1 MRGAIGRVVA
11 VCALGVI
18 AAGCTVVRPK
28 PWDKF
33 HDGEVLRVHGADRN
47 APGQVVYRSL
57 REQPNLRR
65 MFEREGTPDAL
76 EIYGGR
82 MSRKTIV
89 LRYTRPS
96 ASPRRTI
103 TLLPAGDGF
112 EPQRPVLMP
121 RKRGRAPASES
132 EAPPAKKAPAPKKSA
147 TPQPTPGA
155 EAPGEAAPAVE
166 ETELPPSTP
175 EPDVVKPDSPSAKP
189 ASGKRPSAEQALGCP
204 IDPSRPDCQE
214 FCVPGADHEW
224 CD

>member
-11 VCALGVI
+11 VCVLGVI

-33 HDGEVLRVHGADRN
+33 HDGEVLRVHGADRE

-57 REQPNLRR
+57 RDQPNLRR
-65 MFEREGTPDAL
+65 MFEREGTPDTL
-76 EIYGGR
+76 EIFGGR

-96 ASPRRTI
+96 AGPRRTI

-112 EPQRPVLMP
+112 EPQRPVLM
-121 RKRGRAPASES
+121 RRQRGTAPPSGS
-132 EAPPAKKAPAPKKSA
+132 EAPSKKAPAPKKSA
-147 TPQPTPGA
+147 TPQPSPGA
-155 EAPGEAAPAVE
+155 KAPGPAE
-166 ETELPPSTP
+166 PELDETDVPSTP
-175 EPDVVKPDSPSAKP
+175 EPGVVKPDSPSTKP